1 MSRHFNRSL
10 KNQYSWLPKGFI
22 SSIVSIVAT
31 GRCSIISA
39 VLSNGEFILL
49 IVNDTGTA
57 TKFWEFLFILK
68 YAIEFLNMDSNND
81 LILVLDNA
89 SIHLSTESKSTLIKL
104 NFNVMYLPAY
114 SPMLAPVELFFRLV
128 KNKIRAHLHD
138 QNICF
143 NETKDRLII
152 FNSIHNW
159 NSQWIKNMW
168 IEFVKHAK
176 QWILRLN

>member
-1 MSRHFNRSL
+1 MSLHFNRSL
-10 KNQYSWLPKGFI
+10 KNQNSWLPKGFT

-89 SIHLSTESKSTLIKL
+89 SIHLSAESKSTLIKL

-114 SPMLAPVELFFRLV
+114 SPMLDPVELILDWL
-128 KNKIRAHLHD
+128 KIRYER
-138 QNICF
+138 IYM
-143 NETKDRLII
+143 
-152 FNSIHNW
+152 
-159 NSQWIKNMW
+159 IKIYASMKRK
-168 IEFVKHAK
+168 ID
-176 QWILRLN
+176 L